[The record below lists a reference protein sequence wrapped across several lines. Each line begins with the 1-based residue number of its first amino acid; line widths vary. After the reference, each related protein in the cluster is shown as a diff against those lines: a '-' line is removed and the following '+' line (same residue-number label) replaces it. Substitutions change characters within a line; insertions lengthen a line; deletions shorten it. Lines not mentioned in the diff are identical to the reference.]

1 MTSSNSS
8 NSNSTPAPTYKNMFA
23 ASAVRKS
30 GEVVNISHFTR
41 EYRAQ
46 AQDKEHLALV
56 GAITKPL
63 SIKMTHLDFS
73 KLEDLNEEVFVT
85 NEKLENFMIELASR
99 LTYYGMNDLLEEHI
113 ILGEATNPNDDRTR
127 FDPGTTGEV
136 VNFMKDWDQTGPG
149 KKYTPEKVAEANAWK
164 LKYTLA
170 AYEMV
175 LKDGKLLHDLLVNSM
190 SSELKDTVMS
200 ELHNNYSP
208 EARSG
213 SLTFVIML
221 QYVINLSKPAVEGL
235 KRSLEKQTLKNIPGQ
250 NVYLLARRVLYGL
263 DRLQHNNAAP
273 HDVNNLIFDMMMT
286 SSVPEFNTWI
296 EHWKNSISFTD
307 VEPSYRDVLKRIVV
321 KYQELCVGGFWN
333 GVGKDSE
340 ASAFNA
346 TTSESESK
354 AKSNDSKD
362 SKGTKGKQTSVW
374 RDPTPDEFLQED
386 PPQYGMVIKKKLMM
400 WCAKCENRNTG
411 KVGRWNTTL
420 FTDACGAGK
429 TQANVATTSKPDS
442 KAEAAETKTASSS
455 FKQAL
460 LDSED
465 TTE

>member
-1 MTSSNSS
+1 
-8 NSNSTPAPTYKNMFA
+8 MFS
-23 ASAVRKS
+23 ASVVRNTGDKIN
-30 GEVVNISHFTR
+30 VSHFTR
-41 EYRAQ
+41 EYRAR

-56 GAITKPL
+56 AAITKPL
-63 SIKMTHLDFS
+63 PIKMTHLDFS
-73 KLEDLNEEVFVT
+73 KLEDLDEEVFIT
-85 NEKLENFMIELASR
+85 NEKLENFMIELTNR
-99 LTYYGMNDLLEEHI
+99 LTYYGMSDLLEEHI
-113 ILGEATNPNDDRTR
+113 ILGKATNPKDDRTR
-127 FDPGTTGEV
+127 FDPGNVGEV
-136 VNFMKDWDQTGPG
+136 VNFAKNWDQTGPG
-149 KKYTPEKVAEANAWK
+149 KKYTPEKVAEANEWK
-164 LKYTLA
+164 LKYTLT

-190 SSELKDTVMS
+190 SAELKDTVMS

-250 NVYLLARRVLYGL
+250 NVYLLARRVLYSL
-263 DRLQHNNAAP
+263 DRLHHNNAAP

-296 EHWKNSISFTD
+296 EHWKNSISFAD
-307 VEPSYRDVLKRIVV
+307 ADLQPSYRVVLKRIVV

-333 GVGKDSE
+333 GVNKESQ

-346 TTSESESK
+346 SETESK
-354 AKSNDSKD
+354 AKTNET
-362 SKGTKGKQTSVW
+362 KGTKAKTSVW
-374 RDPTPDEFLQED
+374 KDPTPDELLQED
-386 PPQYGMVIKKKLMM
+386 PPQYARVIKKKLMM

-411 KVGRWNTTL
+411 KVGRWNTTH
-420 FTDACGAGK
+420 FTDGCGGK
-429 TQANVATTSKPDS
+429 KPKAANVASTTSDS
-442 KAEAAETKTASSS
+442 NAEDAEPKTTSSS

-460 LDSED
+460 LN
-465 TTE
+465 TESAEE